1 VQRRRLLAWAIA
13 TGLLTPGRAL
23 TAPPASVG
31 VEVEFL
37 LASIQ
42 GSGCLFFRN
51 GTGYDGMRAAAH
63 LRDKFDVLMLRG
75 QIARTEDF
83 IERAATRSSLSGLP
97 YAVQCAGSESVT
109 SERWLRDRLA
119 RHRAGDG

>member
-1 VQRRRLLAWAIA
+1 MQRRRLLAWAIA

-23 TAPPASVG
+23 TAPPASVR

-37 LASIQ
+37 LSSIQ
-42 GSGCLFFRN
+42 GSGCLFLRN
-51 GTGYDGMRAAAH
+51 GTWHDGAAAATH
-63 LRDKFDVLMLRG
+63 LREKFDVLMLRG
-75 QIARTEDF
+75 RITRTEDF
-83 IERAATRSSLSGLP
+83 IEGAATRSSFSGLP